1 LQVNTSVT
9 PSSQA
14 ESGREDWVQVLTTG
28 TSQREMALEELRSF
42 LLRGLQRSLTHRY
55 GGQVDVEDVVQQAL
69 VKILDSLDS
78 FRGQSRFTTWAMS
91 IAVRLG
97 ISQMRRHYY
106 RDVSLDLHDSEGHAK
121 LELSVGQEPPSD
133 KAASRTSVLLL
144 LQSLIETVL
153 TDRQRVAVRGI
164 LEGLPVEEI
173 AVRMES
179 NRNAVYKLVH
189 DARLRLREG
198 FEARG
203 VTMEDVLETIS

>member
-1 LQVNTSVT
+1 
-9 PSSQA
+9 
-14 ESGREDWVQVLTTG
+14 
-28 TSQREMALEELRSF
+28 
-42 LLRGLQRSLTHRY
+42 
-55 GGQVDVEDVVQQAL
+55 
-69 VKILDSLDS
+69 
-78 FRGQSRFTTWAMS
+78 
-91 IAVRLG
+91 
-97 ISQMRRHYY
+97 MRRHYY